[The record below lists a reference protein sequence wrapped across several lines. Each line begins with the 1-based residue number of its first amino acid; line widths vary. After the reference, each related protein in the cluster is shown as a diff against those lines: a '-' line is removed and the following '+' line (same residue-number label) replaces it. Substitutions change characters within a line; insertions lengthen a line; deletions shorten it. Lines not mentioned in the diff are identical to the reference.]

1 VYSRDQT
8 DLDEL
13 LGTKYQYSIGFR
25 HRRDNMLIT
34 FGFTEN
40 VQNVNN
46 TPDVGLQLGFA
57 WVPHRRSPGERRCAV
72 ARCRLDDRDDW
83 LPPGLARFTRPMRH

>member
-1 VYSRDQT
+1 VSQSVYSRDQT

-13 LGTKYQYSIGFR
+13 TGTKYQYSIGLR
-25 HRRDNMLIT
+25 HRWESLIFT

-46 TPDVGLQLGFA
+46 TPDVGLQFGFA
-57 WVPHRRSPGERRCAV
+57 YVPRLSV
-72 ARCRLDDRDDW
+72 AR
-83 LPPGLARFTRPMRH
+83 PLAQR